1 MAFYSKSR
9 LGSGL
14 ARPVCAAV
22 LLDETTLSA
31 GSGCSARREGAW
43 RVAVLAAFCAGLA
56 APALATAPAPD
67 TAEQAAY
74 ASAVNMADPGP
85 RADAMEDFA
94 AKFPKSARK
103 IDALEQAMAARQT
116 NNEPDKVDADAKS
129 ILAMQPDNARAL
141 AVDVVLI
148 RARAVGPTTPQT
160 ITYADDA
167 AAQAERGL
175 KALAAWKPPA
185 GAADADVAD
194 MRSQMTASFDGALG
208 FRSLVHN
215 DYAAAKP
222 FYQAALK
229 ADPADLNNTYQYAV
243 VLMQSDPVDPA
254 GFWWAARAY
263 NLASNQGATNAKTA
277 IEANAKARFM
287 RYHGSDQGWDVLI
300 TQTAATLATASEP
313 PAGFAV
319 KSAPSAADL
328 AVAAARSGSLADL
341 SIVDW
346 EFILAQRD
354 ASPANHEAADKI
366 WKEIQD
372 FQAHAQLKIPIK
384 VLAVSADGL
393 DGAIIAPNQA
403 ADLPDL
409 HLKFAAA
416 PSAPAKV
423 GQMVSVVGVLTDYS
437 ASPFAFTME
446 KASIAP

>member
-1 MAFYSKSR
+1 
-9 LGSGL
+9 
-14 ARPVCAAV
+14 V
-22 LLDETTLSA
+22 
-31 GSGCSARREGAW
+31 SGCSVRLGRILL
-43 RVAVLAAFCAGLA
+43 VAVAAACCAGLA
-56 APALATAPAPD
+56 PPALATAPAPD
-67 TAEQAAY
+67 TAEQTAY
-74 ASAVNMADPGP
+74 ALALNMADPGP

-103 IDALEQAMAARQT
+103 IDALEQAMAARQS
-116 NNEPDKVDADAKS
+116 NNEPDKVDADAKR
-129 ILAMQPDNARAL
+129 ILALQPDNARAL

-175 KALAAWKPPA
+175 KALAVWKPPA

-194 MRSQMTASFDGALG
+194 MRNQMTASFSGALG
-208 FRSLVHN
+208 FRSLVHG

-263 NLASNQGATNAKTA
+263 NLASSQGATNAGTA

-300 TQTAATLATASEP
+300 TQTAATLATASGP

-328 AVAAARSGSLADL
+328 AVAAARGGSLASL
-341 SIVDW
+341 SIADW

-354 ASPANHEAADKI
+354 ASPANHEAADKV

-372 FQAHAQLKIPIK
+372 FQAHAELKFPIK
-384 VLAVSADGL
+384 VLAASADGL

-403 ADLPDL
+403 AAAPDL
-409 HLKFAAA
+409 HLKFASTPAA
-416 PSAPAKV
+416 PVKV
-423 GQMVSVVGVLTDYS
+423 GAMVSVVGVLTNYS
-437 ASPFAFTME
+437 VNPFAFTME